1 MTELSNKNVINWT
14 SLKKIT
20 GKHFDRNE
28 ICISLIN
35 NIIKDIEKFSILGL
49 EYFLSDWNNHD
60 YLTNKK
66 IVVKNNEQTIEGEY
80 KGIDAQGNLL
90 LKIDNKIITLYSGDA
105 SIASIK

>member
-1 MTELSNKNVINWT
+1 LIFREFSKNFIISNKNVINWT

-28 ICISLIN
+28 ICVSLIN

-66 IVVKNNEQTIEGEY
+66 IVVKKIKKPPLLTIGE
-80 KGIDAQGNLL
+80 L
-90 LKIDNKIITLYSGDA
+90 
-105 SIASIK
+105 